1 MNAIS
6 SWPHLLPKLFNISI
20 PNKQIRKWR
29 MTIFLAT
36 IILIAI
42 IAANIILLSWPIG
55 KPDQPHWDSMLS
67 RVHSQN
73 MTLLK
78 NVTSAFGTI
87 RKIGVRDSGFG
98 VRGSEFSRSEFGIL
112 TFGVRDSHVRDSGF
126 GVRDSEFGIRD
137 SHVRSSGFGIRGSG
151 FGVRVFGYYDYF
163 LHRLKSWK

>member
-1 MNAIS
+1 MALRQNKRFCPMNAIS

-78 NVTSAFGTI
+78 NVASAFGTI
-87 RKIGVRDSGFG
+87 RKIGIRSSGFG
-98 VRGSEFSRSEFGIL
+98 IRSSGFGI
-112 TFGVRDSHVRDSGF
+112 RSSGF
-126 GVRDSEFGIRD
+126 GVRDSGFGIRD
-137 SHVRSSGFGIRGSG
+137 SEFGIRGSG